1 MSELLMPASPEP
13 RTVAGRRQGFKK
25 CLLGWLEINS
35 KWKSLSWGR
44 GTEGPRYRSSVLD
57 GLSLMSCLTVQ
68 EIFHIHVFC
77 LIGKKGEFESIYPV
91 I

>member
-13 RTVAGRRQGFKK
+13 RIVAGRWQVFNK

-77 LIGKKGEFESIYPV
+77 LIGKRGAFESFYPA